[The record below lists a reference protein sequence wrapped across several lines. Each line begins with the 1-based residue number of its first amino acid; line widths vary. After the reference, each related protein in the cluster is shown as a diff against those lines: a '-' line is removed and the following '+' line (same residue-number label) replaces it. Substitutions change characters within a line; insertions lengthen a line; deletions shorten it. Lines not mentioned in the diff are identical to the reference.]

1 MANYRFLEAWPLG
14 VLYEAQVADNVCYVV
29 RMHGDTKI
37 FDTYQDAI
45 AYLEEQDSSVKN
57 KTGIETMSSTQAV
70 DEALE
75 PPKGS
80 IEAVI

>member
-1 MANYRFLEAWPLG
+1 MRFIESTPGAT
-14 VLYEAQVADNVCYVV
+14 LYETQQGDILCYVLCL
-29 RMHGDTKI
+29 HGDTKI
-37 FDTYQDAI
+37 FDTYRDAI
-45 AYLEEQDSSVKN
+45 AYLDEQDSSVKN